1 MHTSLRWTISAN
13 STVSGEPS
21 QEASIL
27 LSQPH
32 EKFLLEP
39 SRKFR
44 FDKAWRS
51 DKRSCGCQG
60 KIAID

>member
-1 MHTSLRWTISAN
+1 VPEAREVGDSELSPEAC
-13 STVSGEPS
+13 
-21 QEASIL
+21 QETGAVV
-27 LSQPH
+27 SQPH

-51 DKRSCGCQG
+51 DKRSCGCRG

>member
-1 MHTSLRWTISAN
+1 
-13 STVSGEPS
+13 
-21 QEASIL
+21 

-44 FDKAWRS
+44 FDKAWRNDS
-51 DKRSCGCQG
+51 RS
-60 KIAID
+60 

>member
-1 MHTSLRWTISAN
+1 
-13 STVSGEPS
+13 VSRV
-21 QEASIL
+21 

-44 FDKAWRS
+44 FDKAWRNDS
-51 DKRSCGCQG
+51 RS
-60 KIAID
+60 

>member
-1 MHTSLRWTISAN
+1 M
-13 STVSGEPS
+13 VP
-21 QEASIL
+21 QFSIL
-27 LSQPH
+27 LECLVDDVSQPH

-44 FDKAWRS
+44 FDKAWRNT
-51 DKRSCGCQG
+51 KRSCGCRE